1 MKDLTS
7 LFKSFVYAFKGI
19 FWMLTHERN
28 FRVHIT
34 CLAYMFYYLLRYDF
48 FTVTRTDFAILL
60 LASSLVIGGEML
72 NTGIEKADDSVSK
85 EKRKTIAISKDVSA
99 GAVLI
104 FAVFAVLCGIAILFQ
119 PQAFEDLFNHYT
131 QNPINILWFVLSVVV
146 ATLFIFMFDVKK
158 IRKKGK

>member
-1 MKDLTS
+1 MKDLKS
-7 LFKSFVYAFKGI
+7 LFRSFVYAFKGV

-34 CLAYMFYYLLRYDF
+34 CLVYMFYYLLRYDF

-60 LASSLVIGGEML
+60 LASGLVIGGEML

-99 GAVLI
+99 GAVLV
-104 FAVFAVLCGIAILFQ
+104 FAIFAVLCGIAILFQ
-119 PQAFEDLFNHYT
+119 PQAFEALFNHYV
-131 QNPINILWFVLSVVV
+131 QSPINIVWFVLSVVV
-146 ATLFIFMFDVKK
+146 ATLFIFKHDAKK
-158 IRKKGK
+158 KED

>member
-1 MKDLTS
+1 MKDLKS
-7 LFKSFVYAFKGI
+7 LFNSFVYAFKGI

-34 CLAYMFYYLLRYDF
+34 CLVYMFYYLLRYDF

-60 LASSLVIGGEML
+60 LASGLVIGGEML

-99 GAVLI
+99 GAVLV
-104 FAVFAVLCGIAILFQ
+104 FAVFAVLCGVSILFQ
-119 PQAFEDLFNHYT
+119 PGAFQALFNHYV
-131 QNPINILWFVLSVVV
+131 QAPINILWFVLSVAV
-146 ATLFIFMFDVKK
+146 ATLFIFKFDAKK
-158 IRKKGK
+158 KEE

>member
-1 MKDLTS
+1 MKDLKS
-7 LFKSFVYAFKGI
+7 LFNSFVYAFKGI

-34 CLAYMFYYLLRYDF
+34 CLVYMFYYLLRYDF

-60 LASSLVIGGEML
+60 LASALVIGGEML

-99 GAVLI
+99 GAVLV
-104 FAVFAVLCGIAILFQ
+104 FAVFAVLCGVSILFQ
-119 PQAFEDLFNHYT
+119 PEAIEALFNHYV
-131 QNPINILWFVLSVVV
+131 QAPINILWFALSVVA
-146 ATLFIFMFDVKK
+146 ATLFIFKFDAKK
-158 IRKKGK
+158 KEE